1 VCLYQLVLAQ
11 TRLAVGS
18 ARCQQ
23 AHSANCVVAMVW
35 ISARRWYSLS
45 TPSAVGGGEVLGSLA
60 TVVTRAAVVARSA
73 VS

>member
-1 VCLYQLVLAQ
+1 M
-11 TRLAVGS
+11 
-18 ARCQQ
+18 
-23 AHSANCVVAMVW
+23 NCVVAMVW

-45 TPSAVGGGEVLGSLA
+45 TPSAVGGGEVLGGLA